1 LTSILARIMRNQEKV
16 IEAPLRPARRIREI
30 ANEMLELCQLLE
42 DALLRGDPGDLDE
55 WVREEYQQRRR
66 RLHDLRLEL
75 AKFISQPS

>member
-1 LTSILARIMRNQEKV
+1 V